1 MLVVAIASWEG
12 FRIFSVL
19 FQDHQL
25 TLYHPSGET
34 LEMLPVEAFHPE
46 GLFFC
51 ALLVEGHPLLV
62 NIFRP
67 EEGSKHQLLIL
78 KRRLGWRLWQMFD
91 ASGFTNDCN

>member
-1 MLVVAIASWEG
+1 MLVVANA
-12 FRIFSVL
+12 
-19 FQDHQL
+19 
-25 TLYHPSGET
+25 GEP

-46 GLFFC
+46 GLFYLG

-78 KRRLGWRLWQMFD
+78 KRRLGRKKGWKLWQMFD